1 MRCSKLG
8 STPVEEWFERHG
20 RRGPFE
26 DERAP
31 RYAGVYY
38 WQKATDNEEREFKI
52 KLTASDDEAQ
62 TLMVLR
68 GGKEDVERMERE
80 MELQEQGMVRVR
92 GIFEGALK

>member
-1 MRCSKLG
+1 MCCSKLG

-68 GGKEDVERMERE
+68 GGKECELLDGDAEHTRE
-80 MELQEQGMVRVR
+80 TQGDQ
-92 GIFEGALK
+92 